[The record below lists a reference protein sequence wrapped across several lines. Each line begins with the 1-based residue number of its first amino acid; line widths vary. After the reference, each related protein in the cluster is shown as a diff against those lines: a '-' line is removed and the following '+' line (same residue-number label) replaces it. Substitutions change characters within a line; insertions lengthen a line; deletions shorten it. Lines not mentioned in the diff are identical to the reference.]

1 MGAYLWGVGL
11 AVLAAVGVIVAAN
24 AAGDGGTSP
33 RAFWTDLR
41 AGLRRVRDRSA
52 RDEADEAEPVDVPFE
67 QLFAEASQPDD
78 GYLQLDELAEVIERT
93 GERAGR
99 LLPGRTGER
108 EHRPHDARPL
118 AQPHGGAPRAAAP
131 RAPRPHTGAARRSGH
146 APAGTPRTELPPVVP
161 PRGHDG

>member
-11 AVLAAVGVIVAAN
+11 AVLAAVGVIA
-24 AAGDGGTSP
+24 AAGVASDGGTSP
-33 RAFWTDLR
+33 RAFWADLR
-41 AGLRRVRDRSA
+41 AGLRRVKDRSA
-52 RDEADEAEPVDVPFE
+52 RDEVDEAEPVDVPFE

-99 LLPGRTGER
+99 LLPGRAGER
-108 EHRPHDARPL
+108 EPHPHGAAP
-118 AQPHGGAPRAAAP
+118 QPHTGRA
-131 RAPRPHTGAARRSGH
+131 RAPRPHPVAARRSGH
-146 APAGTPRTELPPVVP
+146 VPAAP

>member
-11 AVLAAVGVIVAAN
+11 AVLAAVGVIA
-24 AAGDGGTSP
+24 AAGVASDGGTSP
-33 RAFWTDLR
+33 RAFWADLR
-41 AGLRRVRDRSA
+41 AGLRRVKDRSA
-52 RDEADEAEPVDVPFE
+52 RDEVDEAEPVDVPFE

-99 LLPGRTGER
+99 LLPA
-108 EHRPHDARPL
+108 P
-118 AQPHGGAPRAAAP
+118 QPHTGRP
-131 RAPRPHTGAARRSGH
+131 RAPRPHPVAARRSGH
-146 APAGTPRTELPPVVP
+146 VPAAP